1 MATYGVNLKI
11 DVSKIMKEK
20 MFKGQKGTYLD
31 ATVFLNADEKDQYD
45 NNGMITQNWKEQ
57 QKGEGPILGNATV
70 FWRDDNQQRRQQPAP
85 VAQKTVQPE
94 VVQPKVAPAKPKNM
108 ARPRPTA
115 NEMAAVIAEYYG
127 ETQSVALTWIL
138 EAKEKAAA

>member
-70 FWRDDNQQRRQQPAP
+70 FWRDDNQQRRQQPAQNRQP
-85 VAQKTVQPE
+85 QGPAQGSMPE
-94 VVQPKVAPAKPKNM
+94 PIDDFDDDIPF
-108 ARPRPTA
+108 
-115 NEMAAVIAEYYG
+115 
-127 ETQSVALTWIL
+127 
-138 EAKEKAAA
+138 